1 VTPGSVHQAREF
13 AHEALLYAGEDEFVA
28 GTAAFIREGV
38 EAGEP
43 VLVVVAAGK
52 IDRLREEL
60 DGHAGRVLFAD
71 MAEVGANPARIIPAW
86 EEFVEEHLRDDR
98 PVRGI
103 GEPISVD
110 RTAVELVECQRH
122 ESLLNLAFADAPAWR
137 LLCPYDTSA
146 LDDAVIDEALRSHPI
161 VVRGGERTASDRYRG
176 LAEIV
181 RPFDAPLPDPP
192 PTAEEL
198 PFDGDLLAD
207 GRHLVA
213 RRAASAG
220 LPAPSTNDLV
230 VAVNEILTN
239 SVRHGGG
246 AGVLRIWQADGTLIC
261 EVEDR
266 GRIQDPLVDR
276 RRPDPQHRGGRG
288 LWMANQL
295 CDLVQ
300 VRSPETGNVVRLHM
314 RCAAA

>member
-1 VTPGSVHQAREF
+1 MTPGSVHQAREF

-28 GTAAFIREGV
+28 AAGAFIREGV

-43 VLVVVAAGK
+43 ILVVVASGK
-52 IDRLREEL
+52 INRLREEL
-60 DGHAGRVLFAD
+60 DGDAASVLFAD

-103 GEPISVD
+103 GEPISAD

-122 ESLLNLAFADAPAWR
+122 EALLNLAFADAPAWR
-137 LLCPYDTSA
+137 LLCPYDTST
-146 LDDAVIDEALRSHPI
+146 LEDSVIDEALRSHPI
-161 VVRGGERTASDRYRG
+161 VVHGGERTASDRYRG
-176 LAEIV
+176 LEEIIS
-181 RPFDAPLPDPP
+181 PFDAPLPDPP
-192 PTAEEL
+192 PTVEEL

-207 GRHLVA
+207 GRQLVA

-220 LPAPSTNDLV
+220 IPAPRTNDLV
-230 VAVNEILTN
+230 LAVNEILTN

-246 AGVLRIWQADGTLIC
+246 GGVLRIWQDDGSFVC

-276 RRPDPQHRGGRG
+276 RRPDPEQLGGRG
-288 LWMANQL
+288 LWMTNQL

-300 VRSPETGNVVRLHM
+300 VRSPETGNIVRLHM
-314 RCAAA
+314 RRTAA